1 MKKRKKK
8 LNQET
13 IAQTIY
19 QLSKLFMDPFTRSI
33 NLVDLSRRIYI
44 YTHSGAKP
52 NPTPIHTALFVQAGI
67 LFCRYRGHR
76 GTVHTVISK
85 G

>member
-1 MKKRKKK
+1 M
-8 LNQET
+8 
-13 IAQTIY
+13 QTIY
-19 QLSKLFMDPFTRSI
+19 QPSKLFMGPFRRSI
-33 NLVDLSRRIYI
+33 NPVDLSRWARRDIYI
-44 YTHSGAKP
+44 YIQHRGAKP